1 MTAIMKNKKNKTAV
15 VVVDV
20 DASPQSAA
28 EGRKKRVKP
37 AFGRPPAEGAR
48 EAGVGVLKVKTLTGV
63 TMDAVYGAKERDMQ
77 FWEYLQNV
85 LYPLF
90 ASMGARLEDDKVSVV
105 GCRFFLNCGP
115 TMSFSA
121 PPQSAAFGGPSLR
134 EPPSAGEDDDVLI
147 GKVVMG
153 KQYAFNYANRL
164 LKMGDVAAQPA
175 AEGGP
180 LRGGAAIH
188 CVLDIGGPPL
198 AGHFSDLVGNAVGR
212 DVRVECAICL
222 DMTPKREGGKGLAN
236 YVLMG
241 CECRKARYAGS
252 GGESGGHRAAQS
264 AGPSAADGHWF
275 HEECVARVP
284 KRECPLCRSPFERR
298 DALFLAFVRGRLAG
312 QRL

>member
-1 MTAIMKNKKNKTAV
+1 MKNKKNKTAV

-37 AFGRPPAEGAR
+37 AFGRPLRGF
-48 EAGVGVLKVKTLTGV
+48 AGGLRPGVLKVKTLTGV
-63 TMDAVYGAKERDMQ
+63 TMDAVYGAKEREMQ

-121 PPQSAAFGGPSLR
+121 PQSAAGQRPSLR
-134 EPPSAGEDDDVLI
+134 AAGEDDDVLI

-164 LKMGDVAAQPA
+164 LKMSDVVTQP
-175 AEGGP
+175 EGA
-180 LRGGAAIH
+180 AAIH

-241 CECRKARYAGS
+241 CECRKAAPSNRGAA
-252 GGESGGHRAAQS
+252 AAQS
-264 AGPSAADGHWF
+264 AGHWF

-298 DALFLAFVRGRLAG
+298 DALFLTFVRGRLAA
-312 QRL
+312 RF